1 MVVSKLT
8 GRLSML
14 FSHRLPENFSGHSG
28 KRSARGD
35 RSRMLRGNKI
45 KYMEALIF
53 ALIAARN
60 GYRQEK
66 EAFVP
71 EPDYF
76 QPFDLR
82 ALEQIHHT
90 RNDSSN
96 RPSDRSPSLEAQVA
110 S

>member
-1 MVVSKLT
+1 
-8 GRLSML
+8 ML
-14 FSHRLPENFSGHSG
+14 FCHRLPENFSGHSG

-35 RSRMLRGNKI
+35 RSRMLRELI
-45 KYMEALIF
+45 KYMEVLLF
-53 ALIAARN
+53 ALIAVRN
-60 GYRQEK
+60 GYRQE
-66 EAFVP
+66 ENYVP
-71 EPDYF
+71 EPDHF

-82 ALEQIHHT
+82 ALEQVRHT